1 MEELKEFLVSSTVH
15 GIAYIPSTRRF
26 SRLFWIFVVV
36 GGLIGS
42 ICLIQQ
48 AFYNWNQSPISTT
61 IESLPIS
68 ELTYPNITVCPP
80 KNSFLNL
87 NYDIMLSENMKVG
100 EDIRKELYEFALET
114 IQNISYE
121 DIMKNISK
129 VKDPHRFYNWYHGY
143 TKLDYPFHQFNM
155 INYKIRTTATFGH
168 ISTQHFGEKFD
179 ADKVEENIE
188 IQTQLS
194 LPKSLERAIGNTSL
208 ILKIN
213 KGWTQEPLNQALE
226 VARKMFQ
233 SRRQLYNHKYPY
245 DF

>member
-87 NYDIMLSENMKVG
+87 NYDIMVSEKDYMSLHWRQYRKYLMK
-100 EDIRKELYEFALET
+100 
-114 IQNISYE
+114 
-121 DIMKNISK
+121 
-129 VKDPHRFYNWYHGY
+129 
-143 TKLDYPFHQFNM
+143 
-155 INYKIRTTATFGH
+155 
-168 ISTQHFGEKFD
+168 
-179 ADKVEENIE
+179 
-188 IQTQLS
+188 
-194 LPKSLERAIGNTSL
+194 
-208 ILKIN
+208 IL
-213 KGWTQEPLNQALE
+213 
-226 VARKMFQ
+226 
-233 SRRQLYNHKYPY
+233 
-245 DF
+245 